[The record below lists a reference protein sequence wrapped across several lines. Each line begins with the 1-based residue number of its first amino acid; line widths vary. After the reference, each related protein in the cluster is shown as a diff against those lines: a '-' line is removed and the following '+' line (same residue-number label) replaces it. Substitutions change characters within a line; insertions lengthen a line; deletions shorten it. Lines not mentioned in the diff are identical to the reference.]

1 MANGFA
7 FTSFDGPDEDGV
19 RAEVYVQRGTGEVKD
34 IAPHENGKVAQ
45 IQIRTEGL
53 RFAQKAWINT
63 DTPQYKAIQ
72 EAYEN
77 RTPIEYRIESQR
89 KLKNDSTKQAIPRD
103 TPIAQLRENTEIAR
117 ENTKTLLVGVNGE
130 LTDEAV
136 THPKEDPSQA
146 GRRPAQD
153 PDIAKAAAAPANTAA
168 APNYTQP
175 RSGAT
180 EEPPY
185 KEYNTD
191 GTLNLGS
198 YAVQAAVG
206 AELFVRKAFV
216 AKGVEVDEEEI
227 VRYAS
232 ISLAIA
238 DKIQAY
244 VTKKP
249 RADRMATSHARIRSL
264 VYDVIDNFLPIPDSH
279 AGDEEWVS
287 KVGKLTLARFNAS
300 MRIASDPFDLTSLS
314 GSAAPAAKVAPP
326 VKEETPVKEEVPAK
340 VTPPAKETVQKS
352 APAAKEEVSPLA
364 AEEPPVE
371 EDVPTAGGLLDG
383 ATPLIE
389 MFPQTKIEKV
399 TAANKMTEDTLDTF
413 KEFVTESGADFA
425 KLTKLL
431 QHTFGVAKASQVP
444 QAPFEEFLDYYIERG
459 DERFLE
465 VLEFVDTVLMKN

>member
-7 FTSFDGPDEDGV
+7 FTSYDGPDEDGV
-19 RAEVYVQRGTGEVKD
+19 RAEVHVQRGTGEVKD
-34 IAPHENGKVAQ
+34 ITPHENGKVAQ

-53 RFAQKAWINT
+53 KFAQKAWINT
-63 DTPQYKAIQ
+63 ETPQYKVIQ

-89 KLKNDSTKQAIPRD
+89 KLKNDATKQPIPRD
-103 TPIAQLRENTEIAR
+103 TPIAELRSSTEIAR

-153 PDIAKAAAAPANTAA
+153 PDIAKAQAVQSAAPAAAPAN
-168 APNYTQP
+168 YTQP
-175 RSGAT
+175 RGASAT

-185 KEYNTD
+185 KEYNSD
-191 GTLNLGS
+191 GSLNLGS

-206 AELFVRKAFV
+206 AELFVRKALI
-216 AKGVEVDEEEI
+216 ASGVNATEEDI

-249 RADRMATSHARIRSL
+249 RADRMATSHARVRSL
-264 VYDVIDNFLPIPDSH
+264 VYDVIDNFLPIPTSH
-279 AGDEEWVS
+279 AGDAEWVS
-287 KVGKLTLARFNAS
+287 KVGKLTLDRFNAS
-300 MRIASDPFDLTSLS
+300 MRIAAEPFDLASLS
-314 GSAAPAAKVAPP
+314 NGSAPATKTAPAPQK
-326 VKEETPVKEEVPAK
+326 ETPVKNEAPAAEEVSHLAAAEPVEEAPEDSEIPTGGLLENATSFEIYPPVKIGK
-340 VTPPAKETVQKS
+340 VTPE
-352 APAAKEEVSPLA
+352 
-364 AEEPPVE
+364 
-371 EDVPTAGGLLDG
+371 
-383 ATPLIE
+383 
-389 MFPQTKIEKV
+389 
-399 TAANKMTEDTLDTF
+399 NKMTEETLNTF
-413 KEFVTESGADFA
+413 KEFVTDSGADFG

-431 QHTFGVAKASQVP
+431 QYTFSVTKASQVP
-444 QAPFEEFLDYYIERG
+444 EEPFEDFLDFYIERG
-459 DERFLE
+459 AEKFLE
-465 VLEFVDTVLMKN
+465 ALEFADTVQPNP